1 MAAEVDICNLALAYL
16 GDAASVSSI
25 NPPDGSA
32 QASHCAR
39 FYPIARDE
47 LLEMHTWSFTTTRT
61 QLALAPTNPAST
73 WKYAYQAPSNALNFL
88 EVMDSQA
95 SAEYVA
101 SVQLP
106 YTSFGVPIPNVG
118 IGVPQPF
125 QIETDGNGSIIIL
138 TDQQNA
144 VLRYTATISDT
155 TKFGPLA
162 TSALA
167 WLLASKLA
175 GPILKGDAGL
185 QAAQACY
192 AAFLKVYEN
201 AVESDSNDRLV
212 TLAHGPAWM
221 VNR

>member
-1 MAAEVDICNLALAYL
+1 MAADVDICNLALAYL
-16 GDAASVSSI
+16 GDAAIVSSI

-32 QASHCAR
+32 QSSHCAR
-39 FYPIARDE
+39 FYPIARDQ
-47 LLEMHTWSFTTTRT
+47 LQEMHTWSFTTTRI
-61 QLALAPTNPAST
+61 QLAIAPTNPATS
-73 WKYAYQAPSNALNFL
+73 WKYAYQAPSGALNFL
-88 EVMDSQA
+88 EIMDSQA

-125 QIETDGNGSIIIL
+125 QVEIDGNGNVIIL

-144 VLRYTATISDT
+144 VLRYTVSISDP
-155 TKFGPLA
+155 TKFGPLF
-162 TSALA
+162 TDALA

-175 GPILKGDAGL
+175 GPLLKGDAGL
-185 QAAQACY
+185 KSAQACMQ
-192 AAFLKVYEN
+192 AFRMAFGE
-201 AVESDSNDRLV
+201 ATESDSNDRRV